1 MASGS
6 DTLAWEQVG
15 AQDTGRDLA
24 AMGLS
29 ASERQQDQVTAGAA
43 LQVHG
48 GLQVKV
54 VGGLQLVGITQVG
67 QIGRHPAVG

>member
-6 DTLAWEQVG
+6 DTLAWGQVG
-15 AQDTGRDLA
+15 AQDMGRDLGA
-24 AMGLS
+24 TGLS
-29 ASERQQDQVTAGAA
+29 ASGQQRDQVTAGVA

-48 GLQVKV
+48 ELRVQV

-67 QIGRHPAVG
+67 QIGRRLAVG